1 MANFD
6 DMIKYYSNRFASAL
20 KSCGI
25 TRDVYHYA
33 FGTGFASR
41 MFFFEKV
48 ASVKEI
54 RANVRRQVLLDEYA
68 ESLTPVEMVF
78 IENYNNIAALL
89 NLPLYQKDVFLQRIK
104 EQGDRS
110 YYNHRPY
117 FISNRAELFAVNPYI
132 TALVKNTEGFK
143 DAENVFERDI
153 KNYARYYIIPE
164 VLCNADRNES
174 FWE

>member
-1 MANFD
+1 MTNFD

-41 MFFFEKV
+41 MFFFENV
-48 ASVKEI
+48 ASVEKI
-54 RANVRRQVLLDEYA
+54 RAVVRTQVLLDEYA

-78 IENYNNIAALL
+78 IENYNTIATLL
-89 NLPLYQKDVFLQRIK
+89 KLPLYQKDVFLQRIK

-117 FISNRAELFAVNPYI
+117 FISNRAELFAVNPHI
-132 TALVKNTEGFK
+132 TALVKNTTDFK
-143 DAENVFERDI
+143 YEKNVFERGI
-153 KNYARYYIIPE
+153 KNCACNVITEILR
-164 VLCNADRNES
+164 NADRNES

>member
-6 DMIKYYSNRFASAL
+6 DMIKDYSYYFASEL
-20 KSCGI
+20 KGCGI
-25 TRDVYHYA
+25 TRNIYRYA

-48 ASVKEI
+48 ASVEEI

-78 IENYNNIAALL
+78 IENYNNIATLL

-104 EQGDRS
+104 EQGDHS

-117 FISNRAELFAVNPYI
+117 FISNRAELFAVNPHI
-132 TALVKNTEGFK
+132 TALVKNTTGFK
-143 DAENVFERDI
+143 DAENVFEIGI
-153 KNYARYYIIPE
+153 KNCACNVITE
-164 VLCNADRNES
+164 VLRNADRNES

>member
-1 MANFD
+1 MVNFD
-6 DMIKYYSNRFASAL
+6 DMIKYYSSRFAFKL

-25 TRDVYHYA
+25 TRDVYRYA

-48 ASVKEI
+48 ASVEEI

-78 IENYNNIAALL
+78 IENYNNIATFL

-117 FISNRAELFAVNPYI
+117 FISNRAELFAVNPHI
-132 TALVKNTEGFK
+132 TALVKNTTSFK
-143 DAENVFERDI
+143 DAENIFERGI
-153 KNYARYYIIPE
+153 KNCA
-164 VLCNADRNES
+164 CNVITKILDDADRNES

>member
-1 MANFD
+1 MTNFD
-6 DMIKYYSNRFASAL
+6 DMIKYYSSRFTSNL
-20 KSCGI
+20 KSRGI
-25 TRDVYHYA
+25 THDVYRYA

-41 MFFFEKV
+41 MFFFENV
-48 ASVKEI
+48 ASVEKI

-78 IENYNNIAALL
+78 IENYNNIATLL
-89 NLPLYQKDVFLQRIK
+89 NLPLYQKEVLLQRIK

-117 FISNRAELFAVNPYI
+117 FISNRAELFAMNPHI
-132 TALVKNTEGFK
+132 TALVKNTKCFK
-143 DAENVFERDI
+143 DAENVFERGI
-153 KNYARYYIIPE
+153 KNCACNVITEILR
-164 VLCNADRNES
+164 NADRNES

>member
-6 DMIKYYSNRFASAL
+6 DMIKYYSNRFASVL
-20 KSCGI
+20 KNRGI
-25 TRDVYHYA
+25 TREIYHYT
-33 FGTGFASR
+33 FGTSFASR
-41 MFFFEKV
+41 VLFFENV
-48 ASVKEI
+48 APVEQI
-54 RANVRRQVLLDEYA
+54 RARIRKQVLLDEYA

-78 IENYNNIAALL
+78 IENYNNIATLL

-117 FISNRAELFAVNPYI
+117 FINNRAELFAVNPHI
-132 TALVKNTEGFK
+132 TALVKNTTGFK
-143 DAENVFERDI
+143 DAENVFERGI
-153 KNYARYYIIPE
+153 KNCACNVITEILR
-164 VLCNADRNES
+164 NADRNES

>member
-6 DMIKYYSNRFASAL
+6 NMIKDYSYYFASEL

-25 TRDVYHYA
+25 TRDIYRYA

-48 ASVKEI
+48 APVEEI
-54 RANVRRQVLLDEYA
+54 RADVRRQVLLDEYA

-78 IENYNNIAALL
+78 IENYNNIATLL

-104 EQGDRS
+104 EQGDNS
-110 YYNHRPY
+110 YYNNRLY
-117 FISNRAELFAVNPYI
+117 FISNRAELFAVHSHI
-132 TALVKNTEGFK
+132 TALVKNTTSFK
-143 DAENVFERDI
+143 DAENVFERGI
-153 KNYARYYIIPE
+153 KNCACNIITE
-164 VLCNADRNES
+164 VLRNADRNES

>member
-1 MANFD
+1 MTNFD
-6 DMIKYYSNRFASAL
+6 DMIKDYSYYFASEL

-48 ASVKEI
+48 APVEEI
-54 RANVRRQVLLDEYA
+54 RAQIRRQVLLDEYA

-78 IENYNNIAALL
+78 IENYNNIATLL

-117 FISNRAELFAVNPYI
+117 FISNRAELFAVNPHI
-132 TALVKNTEGFK
+132 TALVKNTVGFK
-143 DAENVFERDI
+143 DAENVFESGI
-153 KNYARYYIIPE
+153 KNCACNVITEILR
-164 VLCNADRNES
+164 NADRNES

>member
-6 DMIKYYSNRFASAL
+6 DMIKDYSYYFASEL
-20 KSCGI
+20 KGCGI
-25 TRDVYHYA
+25 TRNIYRSA
-33 FGTGFASR
+33 FGTGFTSR
-41 MFFFEKV
+41 MFFFENV
-48 ASVKEI
+48 ASVEKI

-78 IENYNNIAALL
+78 IENYNNIATLL

-110 YYNHRPY
+110 YYNRKHY
-117 FISNRAELFAVNPYI
+117 FISNRAELFAVNPHI

-143 DAENVFERDI
+143 DAENIFERGI
-153 KNYARYYIIPE
+153 KNCACNIITE
-164 VLCNADRNES
+164 ILQNADRNES

>member
-1 MANFD
+1 MTNFD
-6 DMIKYYSNRFASAL
+6 DMIKSYSNRFTSTL

-25 TRDVYHYA
+25 TRDVYHYT

-41 MFFFEKV
+41 MFFFENV
-48 ASVKEI
+48 ASVEKI
-54 RANVRRQVLLDEYA
+54 RAVIRKQVLLDEYA
-68 ESLTPVEMVF
+68 ESLTPVEKVF
-78 IENYNNIAALL
+78 IENYNNIATLL
-89 NLPLYQKDVFLQRIK
+89 NFPLYQKDVFLQRIK

-117 FISNRAELFAVNPYI
+117 FISNRAELFAVNPHI

-143 DAENVFERDI
+143 DVENVFERGI
-153 KNYARYYIIPE
+153 KNCACAVITEI
-164 VLCNADRNES
+164 LCNADRNES

>member
-1 MANFD
+1 MTNFD
-6 DMIKYYSNRFASAL
+6 DMIKSYSNRFTSTL

-41 MFFFEKV
+41 MLFFENV
-48 ASVKEI
+48 ASVEKI
-54 RANVRRQVLLDEYA
+54 RAVVRKQVLLDEYA

-78 IENYNNIAALL
+78 IENYNNIATLL
-89 NLPLYQKDVFLQRIK
+89 NFPLYQKDVFLQRIK

-117 FISNRAELFAVNPYI
+117 FISNRAELFAMNPHI

-143 DAENVFERDI
+143 DVENVFERGI
-153 KNYARYYIIPE
+153 KNCACAVITEILR
-164 VLCNADRNES
+164 NADRNES

>member
-6 DMIKYYSNRFASAL
+6 DMIKDYSYYFASEL
-20 KSCGI
+20 KGCGI
-25 TRDVYHYA
+25 TRNIYRYT

-48 ASVKEI
+48 ASVEEI
-54 RANVRRQVLLDEYA
+54 RANVRKQVLLDEYA
-68 ESLTPVEMVF
+68 GSLTPVEMVF
-78 IENYNNIAALL
+78 IENYNNIATFL

-117 FISNRAELFAVNPYI
+117 FISNRAELFAVNPHI
-132 TALVKNTEGFK
+132 TALVKNTTSFK
-143 DAENVFERDI
+143 DVENVFEIGI
-153 KNYARYYIIPE
+153 KNCACNVITE
-164 VLCNADRNES
+164 VLRNADKNES

>member
-1 MANFD
+1 MTNFD
-6 DMIKYYSNRFASAL
+6 DMIKNYSNRFTSAL

-41 MFFFEKV
+41 MFFFENV
-48 ASVKEI
+48 ASVEKI
-54 RANVRRQVLLDEYA
+54 RAVVRRQVLLDEYA

-78 IENYNNIAALL
+78 IENYNNIATLL

-117 FISNRAELFAVNPYI
+117 FISNRAELFAVNPHI

-143 DAENVFERDI
+143 DAENVFERGI
-153 KNYARYYIIPE
+153 KNCACNVITEILR
-164 VLCNADRNES
+164 NADRNES

>member
-1 MANFD
+1 MTNFD
-6 DMIKYYSNRFASAL
+6 DMIKYYSNRFAFGL

-25 TRDVYHYA
+25 TRDVYRYA

-48 ASVKEI
+48 ASVEEI

-78 IENYNNIAALL
+78 IENYNTIATLL

-104 EQGDRS
+104 EQGDSS

-117 FISNRAELFAVNPYI
+117 FISNRAELFAVNPHI
-132 TALVKNTEGFK
+132 TALVKNTTSFK
-143 DAENVFERDI
+143 DAENVFERGI
-153 KNYARYYIIPE
+153 KNCACNVITE
-164 VLCNADRNES
+164 VLRNADRNES

>member
-1 MANFD
+1 MINFD
-6 DMIKYYSNRFASAL
+6 DMIKYYSSRFAYVL
-20 KSCGI
+20 KSCEI
-25 TRDVYHYA
+25 TRDVYRYA

-48 ASVKEI
+48 ASVEEI

-78 IENYNNIAALL
+78 IENYNNIATFL

-117 FISNRAELFAVNPYI
+117 FISNRAELFSVNPHI
-132 TALVKNTEGFK
+132 TALVKNTTSFK
-143 DAENVFERDI
+143 DAENIFERSI
-153 KNYARYYIIPE
+153 KNCA
-164 VLCNADRNES
+164 CNVITKILDDADRNES

>member
-1 MANFD
+1 MTNFD
-6 DMIKYYSNRFASAL
+6 DMIKGYSYHFASEL
-20 KSCGI
+20 KGCGI
-25 TRDVYHYA
+25 TRNIYRYA

-41 MFFFEKV
+41 MFFFENV
-48 ASVKEI
+48 ASVEEI

-78 IENYNNIAALL
+78 IENYNNIATLL

-117 FISNRAELFAVNPYI
+117 FISNRAELFAVNPHI

-143 DAENVFERDI
+143 DAENVFERSI
-153 KNYARYYIIPE
+153 KNCACNVITE
-164 VLCNADRNES
+164 VLRNADRNES

>member
-1 MANFD
+1 MTNF
-6 DMIKYYSNRFASAL
+6 IALTKFYSDGFASKL
-20 KSCGI
+20 KSSGI
-25 TRDVYHYA
+25 TRDIYRYA

-41 MFFFEKV
+41 MFFFENV
-48 ASVKEI
+48 ASVEEI

-78 IENYNNIAALL
+78 IENYNNIATFL

-117 FISNRAELFAVNPYI
+117 FISNRAELFAVNPHI
-132 TALVKNTEGFK
+132 TALVKNTTSFK
-143 DAENVFERDI
+143 DAENIFEIGI
-153 KNYARYYIIPE
+153 KNCACNIITE
-164 VLCNADRNES
+164 ILRNADKNES